1 MKGLESLFKLIDELR
16 KLPGVGRKTA
26 ERLAFYLLKSQRGE
40 VEALARA
47 IIELK
52 DKVRLCSTCS
62 SITETD
68 PCNICSDKNREK
80 NTLCVVEEP
89 HDVFA
94 IERTKEYKGCY
105 HVLMGVLSPLDG
117 VGPSDLKIE
126 ELLKRVRDNGVKEVI
141 MATNPNLE
149 GEATAMY
156 LQKQIDAAT
165 VSAEE
170 KILITRLA
178 HGLPVGA
185 DIEYA
190 DEVTL
195 SRALEGRRKY

>member
-1 MKGLESLFKLIDELR
+1 MKGPESLFKLVDELR

-26 ERLAFYLLKSQRGE
+26 ERLAFYILKSQRH
-40 VEALARA
+40 EADALVNA
-47 IIELK
+47 ISELK
-52 DKVRLCSTCS
+52 EKVRLCSICN

-68 PCNICSDKNREK
+68 PCNICSDMNREK
-80 NTLCVVEEP
+80 NMLCVVEEP

-94 IERTKEYKGCY
+94 IEKTREFKGSY

-126 ELLKRVRDNGVKEVI
+126 ELLNRVRENGIREVI
-141 MATNPNLE
+141 LATNPNLE

-156 LQKQIDAAT
+156 IAKVLKPFGMK
-165 VSAEE
+165 V
-170 KILITRLA
+170 TRIA
-178 HGLPVGA
+178 RGLPVGG
-185 DIEYA
+185 DLEYA

-195 SRALEGRRKY
+195 TKSIEGRQEM

>member
-1 MKGLESLFKLIDELR
+1 MKGPESLFKLIEELR

-26 ERLAFYLLKSQRGE
+26 ERLAFYILKSQRH
-40 VEALARA
+40 EADALVKA
-47 IIELK
+47 ILELK
-52 DKVRLCSTCS
+52 EKVRLCSVCS
-62 SITETD
+62 SITEVD
-68 PCNICSDKNREK
+68 PCNICSDMNREK

-94 IERTKEYKGCY
+94 IEKTREFKGSY

-126 ELLKRVRDNGVKEVI
+126 ELLNRVRENGIREVI
-141 MATNPNLE
+141 LATNPNLE

-156 LQKQIDAAT
+156 IAKVLKPFGMK
-165 VSAEE
+165 V
-170 KILITRLA
+170 TRIA
-178 HGLPVGA
+178 RGLPVGG
-185 DIEYA
+185 DLEYA

-195 SRALEGRRKY
+195 TKSIDGRQEM

>member
-1 MKGLESLFKLIDELR
+1 MKGPESLFKLVDELR

-26 ERLAFYLLKSQRGE
+26 ERLAFYILKSERHE
-40 VEALARA
+40 ADALARA
-47 IIELK
+47 ITELK
-52 DKVRLCSTCS
+52 EKVKLCSVCS
-62 SITETD
+62 SITEVD
-68 PCNICSDKNREK
+68 PCNICSDMNREK

-94 IERTKEYKGCY
+94 IEKTKEYKGSY

-126 ELLKRVRDNGVKEVI
+126 ELLNRVRENGIREVI
-141 MATNPNLE
+141 LATNPNLE

-156 LQKQIDAAT
+156 IAKVLKPFGMK
-165 VSAEE
+165 V
-170 KILITRLA
+170 TRIA
-178 HGLPVGA
+178 RGLPVGG
-185 DIEYA
+185 DLEYA

-195 SRALEGRRKY
+195 TKSIEGRQEM